1 MGNRIGDRMGARYN
15 QWVKLI
21 VIQAT
26 IDTTSSYK
34 IVLLSESYYQYN
46 IRYFNHKEKL
56 YNIISTTFS

>member
-1 MGNRIGDRMGARYN
+1 MGARYN

-34 IVLLSESYYQYN
+34 IVLLSESYHQYN